1 MKITFKLGLAR
12 FLLIFFCGMIIGID
26 IALLAINGG
35 NTIAIIGVIFVQV
48 MIAVYIAVN
57 SLERKE
63 KTNTQGEL

>member
-1 MKITFKLGLAR
+1 MKIIFKFSLTR
-12 FLLIFFCGMIIGID
+12 LLLVFFCGIVIGID
-26 IALLAINGG
+26 IALLAINSGD
-35 NTIAIIGVIFVQV
+35 TVAVIGVIFVQV